1 MGCEDSGGA
10 DEPVVLH
17 CLYGEPAHTFLGAM
31 SRFLAA
37 NPREFLILDFQ
48 HLYKFSCQDHAAI
61 LHRVQTLFG
70 SRICPCPARQA
81 NIAVA
86 RRSSAEINRDII
98 HDPFLFSVAQG
109 IFSLSIERL
118 SRSTLHLKEGERK
131 PCNRVVLH
139 RPLCEDSDKIP
150 ESRTL
155 HIFSISL
162 V

>member
-1 MGCEDSGGA
+1 MTKIPGSESGSESISQMHGSAELDPDPPQNVMDPQHWFRLVGCEDSGGA
-10 DEPVVLH
+10 AEPVVLH

-81 NIAVA
+81 SN
-86 RRSSAEINRDII
+86 SFK
-98 HDPFLFSVAQG
+98 FL
-109 IFSLSIERL
+109 
-118 SRSTLHLKEGERK
+118 
-131 PCNRVVLH
+131 
-139 RPLCEDSDKIP
+139 
-150 ESRTL
+150 
-155 HIFSISL
+155 
-162 V
+162 